1 MLTTV
6 EKAITERI
14 VSTALNAGLRVGA
27 YADDL
32 ADIEPTNKLADILEG
47 AFSYDCVDL
56 ILESDNGR
64 IGFIALNYFNDGLD
78 IISDYSTTL
87 EKFIGGIS
95 FKKLSIDITF
105 RY

>member
-27 YADDL
+27 YADDS

-56 ILESDNGR
+56 ILESETGGSVLYPS
-64 IGFIALNYFNDGLD
+64 I
-78 IISDYSTTL
+78 TL
-87 EKFIGGIS
+87 MTGWTSLATIPQV
-95 FKKLSIDITF
+95 
-105 RY
+105 